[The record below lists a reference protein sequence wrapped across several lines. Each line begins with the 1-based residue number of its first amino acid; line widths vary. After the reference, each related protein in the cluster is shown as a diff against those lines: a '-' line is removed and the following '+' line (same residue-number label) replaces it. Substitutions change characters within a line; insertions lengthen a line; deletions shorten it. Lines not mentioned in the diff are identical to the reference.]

1 MTRHLFAPRRPRG
14 PQTLDHSLGP
24 IRVERK
30 AIRHLYLRLDASD
43 GSLRVS
49 APKRVSDRAI
59 RAFVT
64 SRAGWIA
71 TQRERWVRHPPVLNE
86 DNLPDSIHLL
96 GQAHAITWRP
106 ADDSVPSSER
116 LVIADGHLHL
126 ADRDEQ
132 MARQRLRE
140 HCRQLLKDHLDE
152 RVPSWAGR
160 MGLPL
165 PESRVRR
172 MKTRWGTCNIR
183 ARRIWLNL
191 ELVRM
196 PPEAIDLVV
205 VHELAHLIE
214 RGHNRRF
221 YGVMDDAYPD
231 WRRWESTLSEYGII
245 GL

>member
-1 MTRHLFAPRRPRG
+1 MTRHLFAPRHPRD

-30 AIRHLYLRLDASD
+30 AIRHLYLRLDAGD

-49 APKRVSDRAI
+49 APRRASDRAI

-64 SRAGWIA
+64 SRAPWIA
-71 TQRERWVRHPPVLNE
+71 AQRERWARRPAVLNE
-86 DNLPDSIHLL
+86 GNLPDSIHLL
-96 GQAHAITWRP
+96 GREHVIAWRP
-106 ADDSVPSSER
+106 VGDDVPGRER
-116 LVIADGHLHL
+116 LVIGEGHLRL
-126 ADRDEQ
+126 ADPDQ
-132 MARQRLRE
+132 ATARLRLRE
-140 HCRQLLKDHLDE
+140 HCRRLLKDHIEE

-196 PPEAIDLVV
+196 PPEAIDLVI

-231 WRRWESTLSEYGII
+231 WRRWEPTLSEYGII